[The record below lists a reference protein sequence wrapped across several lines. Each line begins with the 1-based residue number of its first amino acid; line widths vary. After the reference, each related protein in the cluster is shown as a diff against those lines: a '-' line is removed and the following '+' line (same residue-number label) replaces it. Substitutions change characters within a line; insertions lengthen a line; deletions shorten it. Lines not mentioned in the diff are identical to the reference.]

1 MTNNKDFD
9 LPPSYDEAVHSSSS
23 SNSNRPNHS
32 LQPPAPPA
40 RSQTNRPPPPP
51 PPPSHPPTSSS
62 SSSNANLYTNNLN
75 LPFTYKR
82 GYYCSKC
89 KNSGYKKMEIFV
101 INVGKHFI

>member
-32 LQPPAPPA
+32 SQPPACSGKP
-40 RSQTNRPPPPP
+40 QTNR
-51 PPPSHPPTSSS
+51 PPSHPPTSS

-82 GYYCSKC
+82 GIIVLNVKILAIR
-89 KNSGYKKMEIFV
+89 KMEIFV